1 MYLVWLAGAVALVVG
16 VWWRRRMGRSRL
28 RQQRLRY
35 VQAYAFQPR
44 YYDALRVAYPRLDAE
59 GYKHAEHALRQFFVM
74 HLLAPGERLLMP
86 SNLADALWHTF
97 ILDTRRYQL
106 FCQQAFGQMFHHIP
120 SHDMPSSAGAAGEA
134 GRDRMQ
140 ATWNAAMASKRWLP
154 LAMLGGIPLLFALD
168 AYSGIEGGQRFA
180 EADLRYWAVQYARMA
195 SAANADA
202 SGSSAGS
209 GSGQSDSQSSGNSDW
224 STSDQSCASTRS
236 TGGDDGG
243 SSGSSAGSC
252 DSNSSSCSGS
262 SCGGSSCGGGG
273 SD

>member
-1 MYLVWLAGAVALVVG
+1 MYLIWLAGAVALVVG
-16 VWWRRRMGRSRL
+16 VWWRRRVGRSRL
-28 RQQRLRY
+28 QRQRLRY

-44 YYDALRVAYPRLDAE
+44 YHDALRVAYPQLDAE
-59 GYKHAEHALRQFFVM
+59 GFKQAEQALRQFFIM

-97 ILDTRRYQL
+97 ILDTRRYQQ
-106 FCQQAFGQMFHHIP
+106 FCQQAFGQIFHHIP
-120 SHDMPSSAGAAGEA
+120 SHDMPSSASVAGQG
-134 GRDRMQ
+134 GRERMQ

-168 AYSGIEGGQRFA
+168 AHSGIEGGQRFA
-180 EADLRYWAVQYARMA
+180 EADLRYWAVQYARVV
-195 SAANADA
+195 SAGNADTSGGSA
-202 SGSSAGS
+202 SSGSGESDHPSSWSSDSGTSGSSC
-209 GSGQSDSQSSGNSDW
+209 
-224 STSDQSCASTRS
+224 TTRS

-243 SSGSSAGSC
+243 SSGSSSC

-262 SCGGSSCGGGG
+262 SCGGGG

>member
-1 MYLVWLAGAVALVVG
+1 MYLVWLAGAVAVVVG
-16 VWWRRRMGRSRL
+16 VWWRRRLGRSRL

-44 YYDALRVAYPRLDAE
+44 YHDALRVAYPKLDAE

-120 SHDMPSSAGAAGEA
+120 SHDMPPSAGAAGEA
-134 GRDRMQ
+134 GRERMQ
-140 ATWNAAMASKRWLP
+140 ATWNAAMASKRLLP

-168 AYSGIEGGQRFA
+168 AHSGIEGGQRFA

-195 SAANADA
+195 SAGNADA
-202 SGSSAGS
+202 SGGSAGS
-209 GSGQSDSQSSGNSDW
+209 GSGESDHPSSWSSDSGTSESSC
-224 STSDQSCASTRS
+224 TTRS

-243 SSGSSAGSC
+243 SSGPSSC

-262 SCGGSSCGGGG
+262 SCGGGG

>member
-106 FCQQAFGQMFHHIP
+106 FCHQAFGQMFHHIP
-120 SHDMPSSAGAAGEA
+120 SHDMPPSAGAAGEA
-134 GRDRMQ
+134 GRERMQ

-168 AYSGIEGGQRFA
+168 AHSGIEGGQRFA

-202 SGSSAGS
+202 SGGSA

-236 TGGDDGG
+236 AGGDDGG

-252 DSNSSSCSGS
+252 DSNSSSCSGC